1 MKKVWV
7 VFLILF
13 ILPCQALADMT
24 GAEAPDFSLQDING
38 NNISL
43 AKYSGKVLM
52 LVHFNTY
59 CHSCRE
65 EVPKVNSIVQKYKNL
80 QVIGVAIGNDKEEV
94 AEFKKNFSPEY
105 NLVPDPQK
113 QIYTKYFVRTVPLID
128 IIDRT
133 GTIRYR
139 GKLPAEAELAPL
151 MEKTIAE
158 KEVTVGTA
166 LWSRP
171 PDFTLKNTVGKPFH
185 LYESLGKNTITLGF
199 FSIHTEGVQKAIE
212 ILKTVYSRY
221 KREDL
226 DIIRIAV
233 GDSLADV
240 ENFRKKYYVNF
251 PVYVDENR
259 EVAKLYGVESPP
271 KLFIVNKKGLI
282 RYVQDQFSLD
292 NLNAVLAKVTSYYRE
307 ELPDNLLMDYVRK
320 AAPGLKKFEKIAIGD
335 NQTVFV
341 GAANSGEKIFVRQVF
356 KDVFCDV
363 CTNVHFVYSFDQSG
377 KIKNIVLVESIDL
390 YGVPISADDYLHRV
404 IQKADQ
410 KLPLRLKKD
419 VDAITGAT
427 QSCKLILEGLNETPQ
442 ILSALKAHQST
453 VNKIT
458 E

>member
-1 MKKVWV
+1 
-7 VFLILF
+7 
-13 ILPCQALADMT
+13 
-24 GAEAPDFSLQDING
+24 
-38 NNISL
+38 
-43 AKYSGKVLM
+43 M

-65 EVPKVNSIVQKYKNL
+65 EVQKVNSIVQKYKSL
-80 QVIGVAIGNDKEEV
+80 RVIGIAIGNDKEEV
-94 AEFKKNFSPEY
+94 AEFKKNFNPEY
-105 NLVPDPQK
+105 DLVPDPQK

-151 MEKTIAE
+151 LEKAIAE
-158 KEVTVGTA
+158 KEVAVGIA

-171 PDFTLKNTVGKPFH
+171 PDFTLGNSEGKSFH
-185 LYESLGKNTITLGF
+185 LYSSIGKNTILLGF
-199 FSIHTEGVQKAIE
+199 FSVRSEQEKKVIE

-233 GDSLADV
+233 GDSLEEAK
-240 ENFRKKYYVNF
+240 NFRKKYYVNY

-259 EVAKLYGVESPP
+259 EVANRYGVTSLP
-271 KLFIVNKKGLI
+271 KVFIINKKGLI
-282 RYVQDQFSLD
+282 RYMQNQFSLD
-292 NLNAVLAKVTSYYRE
+292 NLNAVLAKVTSYFRE
-307 ELPDNLLMDYVRK
+307 ELPDNLLMDYVRRT
-320 AAPGLKKFEKIAIGD
+320 APGAKKFEKIAVGD
-335 NQTVFV
+335 NQTVYV
-341 GAANSGEKIFVRQVF
+341 GVAENGEKIFVREVF

-390 YGVPISADDYLHRV
+390 YGVPISADEYLQRV

-410 KLPLRLKKD
+410 KLPLKLKKD
-419 VDAITGAT
+419 VDALTGAT

-442 ILSALKAHQST
+442 ILSAFKAHQKT
-453 VNKIT
+453 GDKVI